1 MTPNDIVLHNKHK
14 SVLKD
19 RNRVI
24 FLEGVTGSSKSF
36 IAGLSFY
43 FRVFNTEKSKS
54 QFVIAA
60 TSTTVAEKM
69 FIDNPSS
76 FVNIFKQV
84 CEYKKQGTGGSR
96 IEIQTPTGLKIIYLV
111 GYDNKAR
118 YKQILGLNVHGFLIE
133 EVHVAGDEFIQ
144 ESFTRLYR
152 DNGFM
157 YLTGNAGLPDQI
169 VYKNYLNKARP
180 LTDYAHEV
188 PAETWN
194 ELNSAEQDETFSYY
208 FFRFDDNPLMTQEQI
223 DEMYKIHPVGSFEY
237 NSKIIAVRGFTEGLL
252 YAPFIDD
259 VWVDRNTVGNR
270 VRLNKIHPFTFEKI
284 YVGIDLGSTAKTVFT
299 IVGITRGYQRVVAID
314 SYVVEGDIDY
324 NDIVN
329 QFNAWI
335 MPYYSLYRKLDGIWI
350 DSADPLFIKT
360 LRNNKNI
367 PHLNIN
373 GSIKRTIQERVA
385 LKQQLLHQKRL
396 LFTEKA
402 EKLRYAL
409 ARIRADGKGGHLDTG
424 GVEID
429 YNDSLDYALT
439 PAIHKLMSYKM
450 REYDRD
456 N

>member
-1 MTPNDIVLHNKHK
+1 MTPNDIILHDKHR
-14 SVLKD
+14 SVLRDK
-19 RNRVI
+19 NRII

-36 IAGLSFY
+36 IAGLAFY
-43 FRVFNTEKSKS
+43 FRVFNTDKSKS

-169 VYKNYLNKARP
+169 IYKNYLNKARP
-180 LTDYAHEV
+180 PLEYAHEV
-188 PAETWN
+188 PAETWT
-194 ELNSAEQDETFSYY
+194 ELNSAEHDESFSYY
-208 FFRFDDNPLMTQEQI
+208 FFRFDDNPMMTQEQI
-223 DEMYKIHPVGSFEY
+223 DEMYKIHPIGSFEY
-237 NSKIIAVRGFTEGLL
+237 NSKIIAIRGYTEGLL
-252 YAPFIDD
+252 YAPYIDD
-259 VWVDRNTVGNR
+259 IWIDEHTVGNR
-270 VRLNKIHPFTFEKI
+270 IKLAKIKPHVFQKVF
-284 YVGIDLGSTAKTVFT
+284 VGIDLGSSAKTVFT
-299 IVGITRGYQRVVAID
+299 IVGITRDYQRAVVLD

-329 QFNAWI
+329 QFNEWI
-335 MPYYSLYRKLDGIWI
+335 MPFYSLLRKIDGIYP

-360 LRNNKNI
+360 LRNNILLKHI
-367 PHLNIN
+367 DIN
-373 GSIKRTIQERVA
+373 GSIKKTIKERID
-385 LKQQLLHQKRL
+385 LKQQLLYQKRL

-402 EKLRYAL
+402 EACRYAL
-409 ARIRADGKGGHLDTG
+409 AKIRADGKGSHIDDGSIN
-424 GVEID
+424 ID

-439 PAIHKLMSYKM
+439 PVMIRLMSYKM
-450 REYDRD
+450 REI
-456 N
+456 

>member
-1 MTPNDIVLHNKHK
+1 MTPNDIILHEKHR

-36 IAGLSFY
+36 IAGLAFY
-43 FRVFNTEKSKS
+43 FRVFNTDKNKS

-76 FVNIFKQV
+76 FVNIFAQV

-96 IEIQTPTGLKIIYLV
+96 IEIQTPVGIKIIYLV

-133 EVHVAGDEFIQ
+133 ETHVAGDEFIQ
-144 ESFTRLYR
+144 EAFTRLYR

-180 LTDYAHEV
+180 PIAYAHEL
-188 PAETWN
+188 PAETWQ
-194 ELNSAEQDETFSYY
+194 ELNSAEHDESFSYY
-208 FFRFDDNPLMTQEQI
+208 FFRFDDNPMMTQEQI

-259 VWVDRNTVGNR
+259 VWIDRDTVGNR

-299 IVGITRGYQRVVAID
+299 IVGITRGYQRVVVLD

-335 MPYYSLYRKLDGIWI
+335 MPYYSLYRKLDGIYP

-360 LRNNKNI
+360 LRNNILLKHINI
-367 PHLNIN
+367 S
-373 GSIKRTIQERVA
+373 GSIKKTITERVS

-402 EKLRYAL
+402 EGLRYAL
-409 ARIRADGKGGHLDTG
+409 AKIRADGKGGHLDDSS
-424 GVEID
+424 INLD
-429 YNDSLDYALT
+429 YNDALDYALT
-439 PAIHKLMSYKM
+439 PAMTKLMSYKM